1 MFVSTTFNHNNIVA
15 NLLSITSN
23 WESSKVINILIRYG
37 EMPIPNSKGVTNDPR
52 VDSIHRL
59 KKTILV
65 NMCPMYGNVYRIQDS
80 TFNAK

>member
-52 VDSIHRL
+52 VDSILRL
-59 KKTILV
+59 KKTTLV
-65 NMCPMYGNVYRIQDS
+65 NMCPMYGNVYRIQVS